1 VLFQDCD
8 IRIFIQNNICQGTI
22 NGEIA
27 TLKVNIAEGLTDGSY
42 PIVLKNMRLSE
53 TDITKYYDWDE
64 VETTMTVDLI
74 ENIEYEMASGSQFYN
89 LSGQF
94 LTQPQ
99 RGVNIIR
106 SADGKTRK
114 VLVK

>member
-1 VLFQDCD
+1 
-8 IRIFIQNNICQGTI
+8 
-22 NGEIA
+22 
-27 TLKVNIAEGLTDGSY
+27 
-42 PIVLKNMRLSE
+42 MRLSE